1 MVEASHL
8 AARSGPTAVVD
19 KTKIFIR
26 RKSTSLSADFQHH
39 DTVFR
44 VVWLMAQL
52 QRVGPRGFTSK
63 DRSGIV
69 PDTGAIR
76 VKQSIP
82 F

>member
-39 DTVFR
+39 RFPGSLVDVL
-44 VVWLMAQL
+44 VDAPVYQPSINQL
-52 QRVGPRGFTSK
+52 LTRRPGH
-63 DRSGIV
+63 
-69 PDTGAIR
+69 
-76 VKQSIP
+76 
-82 F
+82 